1 MADLASAS
9 DSQMIAGWLTS
20 DEVSY
25 DGAVPAA
32 LQMAGSLNPRS
43 GWEADHCS
51 IAETLEVLS
60 TKSAFLILREAFYGT
75 TRFDDFAQRVGLSPA
90 VTAARLRELV
100 LWGLLEREEYR
111 EPGQRTRNG
120 YRLTPRG
127 ADLFPALAALMQ
139 WGDRWLGEDG
149 GRVMLRHRGCG
160 RQVDVHL
167 LCRAGHDLRV
177 EDLELTPTGKAGTSG
192 RRPRR
197 G

>member
-1 MADLASAS
+1 
-9 DSQMIAGWLTS
+9 
-20 DEVSY
+20 
-25 DGAVPAA
+25 
-32 LQMAGSLNPRS
+32 MAGALDPRS

-51 IAETLEVLS
+51 IARSLEILS
-60 TKSAFLILREAFYGT
+60 TKSTFLILREAFYGT

-100 LWGLLEREEYR
+100 RQDLLEREDYR
-111 EPGQRTRNG
+111 VPGQRTRRG

-160 RQVDVHL
+160 QQVDVHL
-167 LCRAGHDLRV
+167 LCRGGHDVKL
-177 EDLELTPTGKAGTSG
+177 EDLELTPTRKPAASG
-192 RRPRR
+192 RQPRSR
-197 G
+197 

>member
-1 MADLASAS
+1 M
-9 DSQMIAGWLTS
+9 
-20 DEVSY
+20 
-25 DGAVPAA
+25 PAA

-51 IAETLEVLS
+51 IAQTLEEVLS
-60 TKSAFLILREAFYGT
+60 TKSSFLILREAFYGT

-100 LWGLLEREEYR
+100 RRGLLEREDYQV
-111 EPGQRTRNG
+111 PGQRTRLG

-149 GRVMLRHRGCG
+149 GWVMLRHRGCG
-160 RQVDVHL
+160 QRVDVHL
-167 LCRAGHDLRV
+167 LCRAGHDLKL
-177 EDLELTPTGKAGTSG
+177 EDLELAPTRSAAASG

-197 G
+197 